1 MKRGIIMNKADNV
14 ATVLDDV
21 PVRETVASR
30 GLAVPVETVAREA
43 IPRGHKIA
51 LADIPAGADILKYG
65 FPSDRP
71 HRHSEGRPCSRPQCR
86 KQENRRVGG
95 C

>member
-1 MKRGIIMNKADNV
+1 MKRGIIMNNADNV

-65 FPSDRP
+65 FPIGYALTDIP
-71 HRHSEGRPCSRPQCR
+71 KGAHVHVH
-86 KQENRRVGG
+86 NVGSKRTEE
-95 C
+95 